1 MKNKVEDVSQ
11 RHIAATWQRN
21 TSGV

>member
-21 TSGV
+21 TRGV